1 MTLRHALVTS
11 TLALALLACKKKSSG
26 DLPAAGSGATLV
38 EADAIGAA
46 APPAGKGGLR
56 GALGG
61 KPGET
66 PFAPST
72 QGFKFENY
80 GNEDGIENLTPAE
93 VKRMFGPDVCA
104 DEDDGECILTPAAEQ
119 WMEETN
125 KGMDGGHCEGLATV
139 ALLFETKK
147 LAPADFGAPT
157 AFQLELA
164 GNAKLQREIA
174 YWFSTQFVSPMSD
187 AEIRTLTPNEVVDK
201 LVEAFTT
208 GKESY
213 TLGIY
218 MPDGSEGHATT
229 PYAVIDKSDTE
240 TWIMQYDNNFPGE
253 ERHID
258 IDRKANTWKYFTA
271 ANPKEP
277 GSTYE
282 GTADT
287 HTLTIAPTSVRLGAM
302 QCPFCGEVDDPAD
315 DDARARGSRRIILD
329 GDADLLITDD
339 SGKRIGHVGGALVN
353 EIPGARA
360 IPAKAAGRRA
370 TAEPIYQL
378 PSGRALTV
386 TLDGSTLTSEEGS
399 DVALIAQGYTMGVYG
414 IELDPGQKDTI
425 TFSPDWREV
434 SYTTAQDATPD
445 LELGVATLGADY
457 EFEISA
463 SGETGGQRL
472 SITLDVK
479 AGTLAVEAAAVD
491 GTATYEVEIHRI
503 TDDGEQVF
511 KHKGVSSGPKDR
523 FVFGYAAWTGNGQDL
538 KVGVD
543 HGDDGTIDD
552 EEEMDD
558 EE

>member
-1 MTLRHALVTS
+1 MILRKALVSS
-11 TLALALLACKKKSSG
+11 TLALTLFACSKKKSADPPADPGASG
-26 DLPAAGSGATLV
+26 SAAAGSGDT
-38 EADAIGAA
+38 
-46 APPAGKGGLR
+46 P
-56 GALGG
+56 ALGAKG
-61 KPGET
+61 ARRASLGSKPGET
-66 PFAPST
+66 PFTPSA

-93 VKRMFGPDVCA
+93 IKRMFGADVCA
-104 DEDDGECILTPAAEQ
+104 DEDNGECILTPAAEQ

-125 KGMDGGHCEGLATV
+125 KGMDDGHCEGLATV
-139 ALLFETKK
+139 ALLFETGK
-147 LAPADFGAPT
+147 LKAADFGAPT

-164 GNAKLQREIA
+164 GNKKLQHEIA
-174 YWFSTQFVSPMSD
+174 YWFSTQFVAPMSD
-187 AEIRTLTPNEVVDK
+187 AEISSLTPNEVVDK
-201 LVEAFTT
+201 LVESFTT

-258 IDRKANTWKYFTA
+258 IDRKANTWKYFTS

-282 GTADT
+282 GGADT

-302 QCPFCGEVDDPAD
+302 TCPFCGEVDDPAD
-315 DDARARGSRRIILD
+315 DDARAKGSRRIILD

-339 SGKRIGHVGGALVN
+339 TGKRIGHVGGALVN
-353 EIPGARA
+353 EIPGAKA
-360 IPAKAAGRRA
+360 IPAKAAGRA
-370 TAEPIYQL
+370 ANAEPIYQL
-378 PSGRALTV
+378 PSGHALTV
-386 TLDGSTLTSEEGS
+386 TLDGSTLKSEEGS
-399 DVALIAQGYTMGVYG
+399 DVSLIAQGYTMGVYG
-414 IELDPGQKDTI
+414 VELDPGQKDTI

-445 LELGVATLGADY
+445 LELGVATKAADY

-503 TDDGEQVF
+503 ADDGEQVF

-523 FVFGYAAWTGNGQDL
+523 FVFDYAQWTGNGKDL